1 MTQRIFN
8 ARGSVLIMV
17 LWALTLLAVFAIQI
31 SAMTQNK
38 IAFLAK
44 VERYHVLRNA
54 AKSGVLK
61 ALAIIKNEPIKNKT
75 QSLLQRSLTLYYNS
89 SSFRDLTFGPAQA
102 SVVSLKN
109 GDVTPFYGVSD
120 ESGRLNLNFADRESI
135 HKLLQQIKVAT
146 EDEADTLATAIFDWR
161 EYGES
166 EIKGF
171 SSDDYYES
179 LQFPYPQKKGNY
191 ETLDE
196 LRLVEGMTQR
206 IYYALIDYVTIYGG
220 EEINMNTVLWPVLIA
235 LGFSEEQAKTVE
247 AIRRGADGV
256 EGTVDDFFFKD
267 RYMFI
272 ENVAE
277 ALGMKSE
284 EMSSFRI
291 LVERIPF
298 IADASIFRVQSRSQ
312 LVSHQEKT
320 TITCVFDAKNDNIM
334 YWREH

>member
-1 MTQRIFN
+1 MTRQILN
-8 ARGSVLIMV
+8 SRGSILIMV
-17 LWALTLLAVFAIQI
+17 LWALTLLAVFAVQI

-38 IAFLAK
+38 ISFLAK
-44 VERYHVLRNA
+44 VERYHILRNA

-61 ALAIIKNEPIKNKT
+61 ALAIIKNEPLKNKT
-75 QSLLQRSLTLYYNS
+75 HNLLQRSLTLYYNL

-102 SVVSLKN
+102 SVVSFKN
-109 GDVTPFYGVSD
+109 GDISPFYGVSD
-120 ESGRLNLNFADRESI
+120 ESGRLNLNFVDRESI
-135 HKLLQQIKVAT
+135 HKLLLQIKVAT

-166 EIKGF
+166 QIKGF

-179 LQFPYPQKKGNY
+179 LQFPYPQKKGKY

-206 IYYALIDYVTIYGG
+206 IYNSFIDYVTIYGG

-256 EGTVDDFFFKD
+256 EGTVDDLLFED
-267 RYMFI
+267 RNMLV
-272 ENVAE
+272 EKVSQS
-277 ALGMKSE
+277 LGMKPE
-284 EMSSFRI
+284 EIAAFRV
-291 LVERIPF
+291 LVERIAF
-298 IADASIFRVQSRSQ
+298 VADGSVFRVQSRAQ
-312 LVSHQEKT
+312 LVSHQEKK
-320 TITCVFDAKNDNIM
+320 TITCVFDSKNDNII
-334 YWREH
+334 YWREQ

>member
-1 MTQRIFN
+1 MTRRILN
-8 ARGSVLIMV
+8 SRGSVLIMV
-17 LWALTLLAVFAIQI
+17 LWALTLLAVFAVQI

-44 VERYHVLRNA
+44 VERYHILRNA

-61 ALAIIKNEPIKNKT
+61 ALAIIKNEPLKNKT
-75 QSLLQRSLTLYYNS
+75 HSLLQRSLTLYYNLG
-89 SSFRDLTFGPAQA
+89 SFRDLTFGPAQA
-102 SVVSLKN
+102 SVVSFKN
-109 GDVTPFYGVSD
+109 GDVAPFYGVSD

-135 HKLLQQIKVAT
+135 HKLLLQIKVAT

-206 IYYALIDYVTIYGG
+206 IYNSFIDYVTIYGG
-220 EEINMNTVLWPVLIA
+220 EEINMNTVLWPVLIS
-235 LGFSEEQAKTVE
+235 LGFSEKQAKTVE
-247 AIRRGADGV
+247 AIRRGVDGI
-256 EGTVDDFFFKD
+256 EGTVDDFLF
-267 RYMFI
+267 
-272 ENVAE
+272 ENRNMLVE
-277 ALGMKSE
+277 KVSQSMSMKPDE
-284 EMSSFRI
+284 IAAFRS
-291 LVERIPF
+291 LVERITF
-298 IADASIFRVQSRSQ
+298 VADASVFRVQSRAQ

-320 TITCVFDAKNDNIM
+320 TITCVFDAKNDNII
-334 YWREH
+334 YWREQ